1 MKHRFVRL
9 QLLLVSLLTVTGL
22 LSPALGAPVA
32 AASLPLNLDQTLAV
46 QPFLQYGAL
55 LNPSMSV
62 RVIVR
67 KTSPLLDSNVIAG
80 LLGSTVIEDFPL
92 IQSFVID
99 LPVGQLANLVH
110 VLGVQFISYDGPVLG
125 ASIDDSALQTT
136 YPLSIDADKVWNGAV
151 SETGKGVGVA
161 VVDTG
166 VNASHPDLAGRVTPI
181 VLNPRATNSGDG
193 DGHGTHVIGTIVG
206 HDEQGQYIGVA
217 PDAHVISV
225 KVSDDAGNASESD
238 LIRGLSWVYANRAAY
253 GIRVVNLSAHALTPS
268 SYLMSP
274 VDAAVEQ
281 LWQAGV
287 VVVAAAGNDG
297 TAHDAVWHAP
307 GNDPFV
313 ITVGALDD
321 NQTAVQGDD
330 TLAFF
335 SSRGKTMEFISKP
348 DVVAPGRK
356 VVAPLAGPNATLAK
370 LFPDR
375 VTADG
380 QHIRLSGTS
389 MATPVTAGTVAL
401 LLQRYP
407 NLTPDQVKW
416 VLMHSTHTYLGQSDG
431 AGAIDA
437 LQALQVAGAGSIGR
451 ANQGYLASPGGLLQP
466 VVGLLGPVVNVTLD
480 ASGWATSSWTA
491 SGWAASGWAASG
503 WAASGWAASGWAASG
518 WAASG
523 WAASGWAAATPD

>member
-1 MKHRFVRL
+1 
-9 QLLLVSLLTVTGL
+9 
-22 LSPALGAPVA
+22 
-32 AASLPLNLDQTLAV
+32 
-46 QPFLQYGAL
+46 
-55 LNPSMSV
+55 
-62 RVIVR
+62 
-67 KTSPLLDSNVIAG
+67 
-80 LLGSTVIEDFPL
+80 
-92 IQSFVID
+92 
-99 LPVGQLANLVH
+99 
-110 VLGVQFISYDGPVLG
+110 
-125 ASIDDSALQTT
+125 
-136 YPLSIDADKVWNGAV
+136 
-151 SETGKGVGVA
+151 
-161 VVDTG
+161 
-166 VNASHPDLAGRVTPI
+166 
-181 VLNPRATNSGDG
+181 
-193 DGHGTHVIGTIVG
+193 
-206 HDEQGQYIGVA
+206 VA
-217 PDAHVISV
+217 PEARVISV

-238 LIRGLSWVYANRAAY
+238 LIRGLTWVYNNRAAY

-307 GNDPFV
+307 GNDPFA

-321 NQTAVQGDD
+321 NQTATQSDD

-335 SSRGKTMEFISKP
+335 SSRGQTMEFINKP

-356 VVAPLAGPNATLAK
+356 IVAPLASRNATLAQ

-375 VTADG
+375 ITADG
-380 QHIRLSGTS
+380 AHIRLSGTS

-416 VLMHSTHTYLGQSDG
+416 VLMHSTHSYNGQPDG

-437 LQALQVAGAGSIGR
+437 LKALQVAGGPVGL
-451 ANQGYLASPGGLLQP
+451 ANQGYLASPGGFLQP
-466 VVGLLGPVVNVTLD
+466 VLGLLGPVINVTLD

-523 WAASGWAAATPD
+523 WAASGWAASGWAAATPD